1 VKFELSDRTVNIR
14 PYREDDVQPLFDAV
28 RESVAEAYPWLPW
41 CRPEYTLEDSRTWV
55 SSRAE
60 AWEKGE
66 EFAFVIADDQGHML
80 VVPKEHPASLSEL
93 KPDIGAH
100 LFKVAQHMA
109 QAIRRSDVRCEGIN
123 IFMADGEA
131 AGQDVF
137 HVHLHVLPRYSGDN
151 FGLQFGES
159 YGQRPNR
166 EELDAIAKDIGG
178 I

>member
-1 VKFELSDRTVNIR
+1 
-14 PYREDDVQPLFDAV
+14 
-28 RESVAEAYPWLPW
+28 
-41 CRPEYTLEDSRTWV
+41 
-55 SSRAE
+55 
-60 AWEKGE
+60 
-66 EFAFVIADDQGHML
+66 ML

-151 FGLQFGES
+151 FGLQFGEF
-159 YGQRPNR
+159 YGQRPSR

-178 I
+178 R

>member
-1 VKFELSDRTVNIR
+1 MDNCIFCDIAEGSSPASIVFQDETCIVFMDIQPVNR
-14 PYREDDVQPLFDAV
+14 
-28 RESVAEAYPWLPW
+28 
-41 CRPEYTLEDSRTWV
+41 
-55 SSRAE
+55 
-60 AWEKGE
+60 
-66 EFAFVIADDQGHML
+66 GHML
-80 VVPKEHPASLSEL
+80 VVPKEHSASLSEL

-159 YGQRPNR
+159 YGQRPSR

-178 I
+178 GV

>member
-1 VKFELSDRTVNIR
+1 MSDCVFCDIIDGSSPASMVFQDETCVVFMDI
-14 PYREDDVQPLFDAV
+14 QPIN
-28 RESVAEAYPWLPW
+28 P
-41 CRPEYTLEDSRTWV
+41 
-55 SSRAE
+55 
-60 AWEKGE
+60 
-66 EFAFVIADDQGHML
+66 GHML
-80 VVPKEHPASLSEL
+80 VVPKEHSASLSEL

-109 QAIRRSDVRCEGIN
+109 QVIRRSDVRCEGIN

-159 YGQRPNR
+159 YGHRPSR
-166 EELDAIAKDIGG
+166 EELDALAKDISGR
-178 I
+178 

>member
-1 VKFELSDRTVNIR
+1 MSVCVFCDIIEGSSPASMVFQDETCVVFMDI
-14 PYREDDVQPLFDAV
+14 QPIN
-28 RESVAEAYPWLPW
+28 P
-41 CRPEYTLEDSRTWV
+41 
-55 SSRAE
+55 
-60 AWEKGE
+60 
-66 EFAFVIADDQGHML
+66 GHML
-80 VVPKEHPASLSEL
+80 VVPKEHSASLSEL

-159 YGQRPNR
+159 YGQRPSR
-166 EELDAIAKDIGG
+166 EELDAIAKDISCSV
-178 I
+178 

>member
-1 VKFELSDRTVNIR
+1 MSDCVFCDIIEGSSPASMVFQDETCVVFMDI
-14 PYREDDVQPLFDAV
+14 QPINPD
-28 RESVAEAYPWLPW
+28 
-41 CRPEYTLEDSRTWV
+41 
-55 SSRAE
+55 
-60 AWEKGE
+60 
-66 EFAFVIADDQGHML
+66 HML
-80 VVPKEHPASLSEL
+80 VVPKEHSASLSEL

-123 IFMADGEA
+123 IFMADGSA

-159 YGQRPNR
+159 YGQRPSR
-166 EELDAIAKDIGG
+166 EDLDAIAKDVGG
-178 I
+178 R

>member
-1 VKFELSDRTVNIR
+1 MDNCIFCDIVEGSSPASIVFQDEICTVFMDI
-14 PYREDDVQPLFDAV
+14 QPV
-28 RESVAEAYPWLPW
+28 NR
-41 CRPEYTLEDSRTWV
+41 
-55 SSRAE
+55 
-60 AWEKGE
+60 
-66 EFAFVIADDQGHML
+66 GHML
-80 VVPKEHPASLSEL
+80 VVPKEHSASLSEL

-159 YGQRPNR
+159 YGQRPSR

-178 I
+178 GV

>member
-1 VKFELSDRTVNIR
+1 MSDCVFCDIV
-14 PYREDDVQPLFDAV
+14 EGSSSASIVFQDEICIGFMDIQPIN
-28 RESVAEAYPWLPW
+28 P
-41 CRPEYTLEDSRTWV
+41 
-55 SSRAE
+55 
-60 AWEKGE
+60 
-66 EFAFVIADDQGHML
+66 GHML
-80 VVPKEHPASLSEL
+80 VVPKEHSASLSEL

-123 IFMADGEA
+123 IFMADGSA

-159 YGQRPNR
+159 YGQRPSR
-166 EELDAIAKDIGG
+166 EDLDAIAKDVGG
-178 I
+178 R

>member
-1 VKFELSDRTVNIR
+1 MSDCVFCDIVEGSSSASIVFQDEICTVFMDI
-14 PYREDDVQPLFDAV
+14 QP
-28 RESVAEAYPWLPW
+28 
-41 CRPEYTLEDSRTWV
+41 
-55 SSRAE
+55 
-60 AWEKGE
+60 
-66 EFAFVIADDQGHML
+66 INQGHML

-93 KPDIGAH
+93 NPDIGAH

-159 YGQRPNR
+159 YGQRPSR
-166 EELDAIAKDIGG
+166 EELDALAKDIGG
-178 I
+178 R

>member
-1 VKFELSDRTVNIR
+1 MSDCVFCDIIEGSSPASIVFQDETCIVFMDIQPVNR
-14 PYREDDVQPLFDAV
+14 
-28 RESVAEAYPWLPW
+28 
-41 CRPEYTLEDSRTWV
+41 
-55 SSRAE
+55 
-60 AWEKGE
+60 
-66 EFAFVIADDQGHML
+66 GHML
-80 VVPKEHPASLSEL
+80 VVPKEHSASLSEL

-159 YGQRPNR
+159 YGHRPSR
-166 EELDAIAKDIGG
+166 EELDALAKDISGR
-178 I
+178 

>member
-1 VKFELSDRTVNIR
+1 MDKCVFCDIIEGSSPASIVFQDETCIVFMDIQPVN
-14 PYREDDVQPLFDAV
+14 P
-28 RESVAEAYPWLPW
+28 
-41 CRPEYTLEDSRTWV
+41 
-55 SSRAE
+55 
-60 AWEKGE
+60 
-66 EFAFVIADDQGHML
+66 GHML
-80 VVPKEHPASLSEL
+80 VVPKEHSASLSEL

-137 HVHLHVLPRYSGDN
+137 HVHFHVLPRYSGDN

-159 YGQRPNR
+159 YGERPSQ
-166 EELDAIAKDIGG
+166 EELDAIAKDLSGG
-178 I
+178 V